1 MRNPTTRRC
10 ALVRVTFLLA
20 MLAVALDGSPSLLA
34 QTAATSK
41 QLGAQERQK
50 LQTQAS
56 ELFQLGFRAYQKG
69 DLVTAIAK
77 TREALRIR
85 EQLYPKEDYPD
96 GQVDVAES
104 LNAIGFLLQAQGSY
118 DEAREYYGRA
128 LAMRESIYPKDRYP
142 QGHPDLAGSLN
153 NLGYLVHA
161 QGSYGE
167 ARAYYERSLA
177 ICESLYPKDR
187 NPQGHPDLADGLDNL
202 GALLDAQGS
211 YGEARGYHERGLAMR
226 ESLYPKDRYPQG
238 HPHLAGSLN
247 NLGYL
252 LQAQGSYGEA
262 RGYFERALA
271 MNQSL
276 YPKDRHPQGHPDV
289 AISLNNLGYLLHAQ
303 GSYGEA
309 RGYYERALAMNQS
322 LYRKD
327 LYPHGHPHLANSL
340 NNLSGLHFV
349 QGSYGEARGYV
360 ERALAM
366 YSSLYPKDRFRQGH
380 PNLASSLNNLGDLL
394 TAQGSYGEARGYHE
408 RALAMYSSL
417 YPRDRYPQGHPD
429 LVNSLNNLGF
439 LLLAQGS
446 YGEAAVLLRQA
457 TDMQHALL
465 RDLLPA
471 TSEAEAMSFL
481 AILPLSR
488 DNLVSVSLRL
498 PASDDETYRR
508 IWSGKSALTQILH
521 DRQAATLGRV
531 GTDPALQR
539 TVTAWREARSRLA
552 RLILATA
559 DGREHPERLAM
570 IKELGSDKERLER
583 ELAAAMPEFARKR
596 AMEQSHHDDLV
607 KVLPQGT
614 AVLDLLRF
622 TRFEQ
627 DPQVKG
633 KKGER
638 WTPRYVGFVLSKGQ
652 PVRMVDLGPAQP
664 IEDAIS
670 RWRQAIVGGQDSPAA
685 ADLRRLVW
693 EPLAAH
699 FAKGTNTVFLAPDG
713 SLSSIPWAALPG
725 DRPGAVLLEQ
735 YAVATVPHAPF
746 LLDRLTASVSSG
758 RDRTGGLLLAVGGV
772 AYGQEPKPVD
782 DERTR
787 LQLLAFRPAEI
798 KRGGNNGWSDLPG
811 TLEELDDVSRLA
823 APREVL
829 RLQGA
834 LAGSA
839 RLLQELPRA
848 RWAHIATHGFF
859 ADP

>member
-202 GALLDAQGS
+202 GALLD
-211 YGEARGYHERGLAMR
+211 
-226 ESLYPKDRYPQG
+226 
-238 HPHLAGSLN
+238 
-247 NLGYL
+247 
-252 LQAQGSYGEA
+252 
-262 RGYFERALA
+262 
-271 MNQSL
+271 
-276 YPKDRHPQGHPDV
+276 
-289 AISLNNLGYLLHAQ
+289 
-303 GSYGEA
+303 
-309 RGYYERALAMNQS
+309 
-322 LYRKD
+322 
-327 LYPHGHPHLANSL
+327 
-340 NNLSGLHFV
+340 
-349 QGSYGEARGYV
+349 
-360 ERALAM
+360 
-366 YSSLYPKDRFRQGH
+366 
-380 PNLASSLNNLGDLL
+380 
-394 TAQGSYGEARGYHE
+394 AQGSYGEARGYHE